1 MFRMSSGL
9 LACVM
14 LALAMPT
21 SALAVALV
29 LNKQGDVQS
38 AVAGGHPAPVAER
51 QRIKEGSTVSTA
63 SGGKAILRFDDGLQ
77 IALEEGT
84 TVRIVEY
91 RYRDAMAAADEDRIV
106 VELQR
111 GAVRVV
117 TGMMAE
123 RSPAAFSLR
132 APQADLTLR
141 GPTDF
146 IVALVNPMYLNVLQ
160 GTVVTS
166 NAAGKLALAE
176 GARVSIA
183 GANAVPVTISA
194 GALPTPAATAT
205 AMQNLQLANVT
216 TPGAAASGALPTG
229 GAAATGGVG
238 LGTGAVFMGAAI
250 AGAAGALSNDG
261 EDAAATTHH

>member
-1 MFRMSSGL
+1 MFRMSSGV

-14 LALAMPT
+14 LALAMPS

-51 QRIKEGSTVSTA
+51 QRLKEGSTVSTA
-63 SGGKAILRFDDGLQ
+63 SGGRAILRFNDGLQ

-91 RYRDAMAAADEDRIV
+91 RYRDAMGAASEDRIA

-123 RSPAAFSLR
+123 RSPGAFSLR

-146 IVALVNPMYLNVLQ
+146 IVALVNPMYLSVLQ
-160 GTVVTS
+160 GTVVTA
-166 NAAGKLALAE
+166 NAAGRLALAE

-194 GALPTPAATAT
+194 AALPTPAAT

-238 LGTGAVFMGAAI
+238 LGAGVVFMGAAI
-250 AGAAGALSNDG
+250 AGAAGALNSDG